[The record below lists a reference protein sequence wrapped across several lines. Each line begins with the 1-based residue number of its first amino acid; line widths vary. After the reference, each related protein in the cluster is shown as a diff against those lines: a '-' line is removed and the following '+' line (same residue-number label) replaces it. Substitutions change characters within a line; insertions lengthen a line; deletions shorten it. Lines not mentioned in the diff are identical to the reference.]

1 MAINRATNTKHVEQ
15 HSDMKYIEV
24 IFAIDAPKELFDDAR
39 DIAISMAGEAG
50 FEAFENTDNG
60 MKGYIQDTLWD
71 KESLDAM
78 LVDFPFEQVAVKYDF
93 HDAEYKDWNEEWE
106 NEGFEP
112 MEINDRCVV
121 HDGRHLPK
129 HQYEIEI
136 EIDAKLAFG
145 TGQHETTRMIVDY
158 LTTHDIKGKSMLD
171 CGCGTGIL
179 SIAALKSG
187 VKHVVGYDIDEW
199 SADNARHNAVINGV
213 DSQFVSMLGDSG
225 IIQPMLND
233 GTPLFDIITANI
245 NRNILIG
252 DMPNTTLA
260 LKPGGMMILSG
271 FLIEDKSYLTDAA
284 SHYGLWLKE
293 EKTDNGWMMLVFQS
307 SMP

>member
-1 MAINRATNTKHVEQ
+1 
-15 HSDMKYIEV
+15 MKYIEV

-71 KESLDAM
+71 KESLDDM

-112 MEINDRCVV
+112 REINDRCVV

-145 TGQHETTRMIVDY
+145 TGQH
-158 LTTHDIKGKSMLD
+158 
-171 CGCGTGIL
+171 
-179 SIAALKSG
+179 
-187 VKHVVGYDIDEW
+187 
-199 SADNARHNAVINGV
+199 
-213 DSQFVSMLGDSG
+213 
-225 IIQPMLND
+225 
-233 GTPLFDIITANI
+233 
-245 NRNILIG
+245 
-252 DMPNTTLA
+252 
-260 LKPGGMMILSG
+260 
-271 FLIEDKSYLTDAA
+271 
-284 SHYGLWLKE
+284 
-293 EKTDNGWMMLVFQS
+293 
-307 SMP
+307 

>member
-1 MAINRATNTKHVEQ
+1 
-15 HSDMKYIEV
+15 MKYIEV

-78 LVDFPFEQVAVKYDF
+78 LDDFPFEQVAVKYDF

-112 MEINDRCVV
+112 IEINDRCVV

-187 VKHVVGYDIDEW
+187 TKHVVGYDIDEW
-199 SADNARHNAVINGV
+199 SADNARDNLLLNGIGSARV
-213 DSQFVSMLGDSG
+213 EVRLGDASVL
-225 IIQPMLND
+225 QPND
-233 GTPLFDIITANI
+233 QAHLLMANI
-245 NRNILIG
+245 NRNILLA
-252 DMPNTTLA
+252 DMQRFAGA
-260 LKPGGMMILSG
+260 LLPAGQLLLSG
-271 FLIEDKSYLTDAA
+271 FYTEDIPLLTAEAA
-284 SHYGLWLKE
+284 RYGLHLKDKRTE
-293 EKTDNGWMMLVFQS
+293 DNWTMLLLQKD
-307 SMP
+307 